1 MALVPVSPAPLAAYA
16 ASRATAP
23 AARPAWDAVD
33 EEPWT
38 TPFRAWDV
46 PHAPRP
52 LDAISA
58 YREPFGPP
66 PLLLDAYA

>member
-1 MALVPVSPAPLAAYA
+1 MALVPVSVVAAAYPA
-16 ASRATAP
+16 VRTLRASTWTAP
-23 AARPAWDAVD
+23 EVD

-38 TPFRAWDV
+38 MPFRTWDV

-58 YREPFGPP
+58 YREPFAPP

>member
-1 MALVPVSPAPLAAYA
+1 MALVPVSVV
-16 ASRATAP
+16 ATAYP
-23 AARPAWDAVD
+23 AVRTLRASGWTAPDAD
-33 EEPWT
+33 GEPWT
-38 TPFRAWDV
+38 APLRTWDV

>member
-16 ASRATAP
+16 AYGVTPA
-23 AARPAWDAVD
+23 AARPAWDAA

>member
-1 MALVPVSPAPLAAYA
+1 MALVPVSVVAAAYPA
-16 ASRATAP
+16 VRTLQASSWTTQER
-23 AARPAWDAVD
+23 DD
-33 EEPWT
+33 DPWT
-38 TPFRAWDV
+38 TPFRTWEA